1 VALGEAAT
9 LLQPGNHGTTFGGN
23 PVACAAALA
32 VLDTIEKDGL
42 LEHATAMG
50 ARLRA
55 GLAADERVPEVR
67 GRGLLVGLDLSRPLS
82 AEVAAAALAHGF
94 IVNNPTP
101 DRVRL
106 APPLVIG
113 HDDVDAFLAAWPGI
127 LDDAYGGL

>member
-1 VALGEAAT
+1 MVA
-9 LLQPGNHGTTFGGN
+9 
-23 PVACAAALA
+23 
-32 VLDTIEKDGL
+32 
-42 LEHATAMG
+42 
-50 ARLRA
+50 
-55 GLAADERVPEVR
+55 
-67 GRGLLVGLDLSRPLS
+67 GLLVGLDLSRPLS

-127 LDDAYGGL
+127 LDDAYGGTGP